1 MRKQQGFTL
10 IEMVVSIIIL
20 GVISLG
26 LINFGLIGG
35 SIYSDTRNRDQM
47 LSEARFV
54 LERIQRDI
62 RNSVPMS
69 LRTDANCAE
78 FVPIVYAGK
87 YNPAKLT
94 IPTSDL
100 PLSRQLTAAELAN
113 IKSKCTV
120 SNATNCQVTIFPNDV
135 SDIYNP
141 GSSPDTQPLD
151 IANIE
156 ADPELLPFTSPLNVS
171 KQTASSRFYIY
182 ENNAVAYCVVG
193 TSMYRYSNYGLNSNL
208 SDVLSSGAGVLMAT
222 NVNPA
227 KSGLDFGT
235 SGLQQNGLL
244 HIKLTLNRYGDE
256 MEFYHNAHILNAQ

>member
-1 MRKQQGFTL
+1 MRKRNGFTL

-54 LERIQRDI
+54 LERVQRDV

-69 LRTDANCAE
+69 LRTDSSCTE
-78 FVPIVYAGK
+78 FVPIIYAGK
-87 YNPAKLT
+87 YNPGKLT
-94 IPTSDL
+94 IPTHDL
-100 PLSRQLTAAELAN
+100 PLSRQFTADELTN
-113 IKSKCTV
+113 IKAKCTV
-120 SNATNCQVTIFPNDV
+120 GNATNCQVTIFPDEV
-135 SDIYNP
+135 SDIYDP
-141 GSSPDTQPLD
+141 SSSPDTQPLD
-151 IANIE
+151 IANID

-182 ENNAVAYCVVG
+182 QNSAVAYCVVG

-208 SDVLSSGAGVLMAT
+208 NDVLSSGAGVLIAT
-222 NVNPA
+222 HINPA
-227 KSGLDFGT
+227 KTGFDFGS
-235 SGLQQNGLL
+235 SGLQQHGLL
-244 HIKLTLNRYGDE
+244 HIKLTLNRFGDE